1 MTNRSTVAPR
11 GSSKWILTLTAL
23 AIGTSAFAQ
32 SPIGPRPLPPP
43 TYGPPSS
50 PALIGYQASQFSP
63 QGFAFTLVVDLAEAQ
78 SFLPAGYTPIPS
90 TPGATT
96 ATVTAIVGYQNLLTL
111 QTATGGF
118 APGTYGPF
126 DSFDLVVPAL
136 TPPGSLRPFEV
147 VSLARLVNNSEIADL
162 RTALLGAGATQLADI
177 TVKAQEKEG
186 ELRINARIHDFDFG
200 LHVAASVST
209 PAEVASQVRNQGP
222 LPGRS
227 VNSLVSPPT
236 PAAGGLTAVS
246 SDSAARSAP
255 EAFEFS
261 GAIRLS
267 GGRLHVLAANPGTAY
282 WNNEIFNK
290 LD

>member
-1 MTNRSTVAPR
+1 MKDRISVAR
-11 GSSKWILTLTAL
+11 HGVSRWTLTMAAL
-23 AIGTSAFAQ
+23 VIGTSAFAQ
-32 SPIGPRPLPPP
+32 SPTGPRPLPPP
-43 TYGPPSS
+43 SYGPPPS

-63 QGFAFTLVVDLAEAQ
+63 QGFAFTLTVDLAEVQ
-78 SFLPAGYTPIPS
+78 GFLPAGYTPIPS
-90 TPGATT
+90 TPGAAT
-96 ATVTAIVGYQNLLTL
+96 ATVTAIVAYQNMLTL
-111 QTATGGF
+111 QNPTAGF

-147 VSLARLVNNSEIADL
+147 VSLARFVNNSEIVDL

-200 LHVAASVST
+200 LRVVASVST

-222 LPGRS
+222 LPARS

-261 GAIRLS
+261 GALRLS
-267 GGRLHVLAANPGTAY
+267 GGRLQVLAANPGTAY